1 MRRVGLVVLTIAA
14 LAAPAAAGEALV
26 VRTADGAYAPAA
38 ARQWQPAG
46 EGRFRFVLTSGL
58 DAQRVAA
65 QLAERLAPIEV
76 EATDAQTLV
85 FAAPELTETALLEK
99 LAGIE
104 VPDEAAMDDAL
115 AALGD
120 LGAAGDPTMG
130 DVSSAGSIRAA
141 KEVALPGAEAR
152 RDDPANLVG
161 KVVGFEPCEPVPVLH
176 IRVLRTP
183 TAGAHQKAFSEG
195 DEIAIRGYYAFVH
208 GSREKVDRADPR
220 TAINLKSSGIEIGQ
234 RVFGKPF
241 QKDDDQ
247 WVLETIE
254 VLESP

>member
-1 MRRVGLVVLTIAA
+1 MRRFGLVVLTISA

-26 VRTADGAYAPAA
+26 VRTADGGYAPAA

-46 EGRFRFVLTSGL
+46 EGRFRFVLTPGR

-65 QLAERLAPIEV
+65 QLADRLAPIQV
-76 EATDAQTLV
+76 EATDAQILV
-85 FAAPELTETALLEK
+85 FAAPELTEAALLEK

-104 VPDEAAMDDAL
+104 IPGDAAMDDAL

-120 LGAAGDPTMG
+120 PGAAGDPTMG

-141 KEVALPGAEAR
+141 KKVALPGAGAR

-161 KVVGFEPCEPVPVLH
+161 EVIGFEPCKPVPVLH
-176 IRVLRTP
+176 IRVLHAP
-183 TAGAHQKAFSEG
+183 TAGEHRQAFSKG
-195 DEIAIRGYYAFVH
+195 DQIAIRGYYAFAH
-208 GSREKVDRADPR
+208 GSREKIDRTDPR
-220 TAINLKSSGIEIGQ
+220 TAINLKSSGIEVGQ

-241 QKDDDQ
+241 QKDGDQ